1 MIYKPIMFALA
12 VSLVLLSCGGDEP
25 MSLNRETEGY
35 HFTVKAI
42 ESRISQGECSNLMER
57 AFEVFKNR
65 IEMIERDN
73 GTLKKLN
80 SERVSVEVPVD
91 LYGLLSEV
99 ESFHTATENLW
110 DARIGGLRE
119 LWGIDSVRCRSPADD
134 STTALTPG
142 SEELD
147 SALQAAQQTVIELLD
162 GNRVSLKG
170 DGMLYFGRVAL
181 GWAVDGAAQVMIEG
195 GVGAGSVEVDGIHRL
210 WGKTS
215 PESNH
220 VMTVRPLLN
229 DSTIYSIA
237 ADPGGLCSIYLRDVE
252 AEIDGEELTG
262 LINPL
267 TGMPAPGY
275 LNLTVWAPNATAAC
289 LYAEAMYVMK
299 PGLLMRWVEMNDS
312 VSVFVVKDDAV
323 GMFAET
329 DSRMDNWVTL
339 NLP

>member
-1 MIYKPIMFALA
+1 MIYKPIMFAL
-12 VSLVLLSCGGDEP
+12 VFSLVLPGCDGDEP

-35 HFTVKAI
+35 HFAVKII
-42 ESRISQGECSNLMER
+42 ESGLSRGECSNLMEE

-65 IEMIERDN
+65 IEMIESDN
-73 GTLKKLN
+73 GALKKLN
-80 SERVSVEVPVD
+80 SGRVSVEVPVD

-99 ESFHTATENLW
+99 ESFHAATEDLW
-110 DARIGGLRE
+110 DVRIGGLRE
-119 LWGIDSVRCRSPADD
+119 LWGIDSDVS
-134 STTALTPG
+134 LTPG
-142 SEELD
+142 SVELD
-147 SALQAAQQTVIELLD
+147 SALQVMKQTEIELLD
-162 GNRVSLKG
+162 KNRVSLKG

-215 PESNH
+215 PENNH
-220 VMTVRPLLN
+220 VMTVKPLLN

-267 TGMPAPGY
+267 TGMPVPGY
-275 LNLTVWAPNATAAC
+275 LNLTVWAPDATAAC

>member
-1 MIYKPIMFALA
+1 MIYKPIMFALV
-12 VSLVLLSCGGDEP
+12 VSLVLQGCSGDASLS
-25 MSLNRETEGY
+25 LKRETEGY

-42 ESRISQGECSNLMER
+42 ESRISQGKCSNLMEK

-65 IEMIERDN
+65 IEMIESDN
-73 GTLKKLN
+73 GALKKLN

-99 ESFHTATENLW
+99 ESFHAATENLW

-119 LWGIDSVRCRSPADD
+119 LWGIDSNVS
-134 STTALTPG
+134 LTPG

-147 SALQAAQQTVIELLD
+147 SALQAAQQTEIELLD

-170 DGMLYFGRVAL
+170 DGLLYFGRVAL

-195 GVGAGSVEVDGIHRL
+195 GIGTGSVEVDGIHRL
-210 WGKTS
+210 WGMGLPK
-215 PESNH
+215 EDR

-237 ADPGGLCSIYLRDVE
+237 ADPGGLCSIYLRDVKIG
-252 AEIDGEELTG
+252 IDGEELTG
-262 LINPL
+262 LINPVS
-267 TGMPAPGY
+267 GMPVPGY
-275 LNLTVWAPNATAAC
+275 LNLTAWAPDATAAC

-299 PGLLMRWVEMNDS
+299 PVRLMRWAEMKDS
-312 VSVFVVKDDAV
+312 VGVFIVKDDAI
-323 GMFAET
+323 GMVAET
-329 DSRMDNWVTL
+329 DSRMDAWVTL